1 MIFFYILDIY
11 IFVWMIYLLKSLLI
25 GMSEGRIFVG
35 ASSDVNDLAEGL
47 GLRSIGIAG
56 RLLAFRLILSL
67 NRYRLDLTAAVIY
80 SSLC

>member
-25 GMSEGRIFVG
+25 GMSEGQRFVG